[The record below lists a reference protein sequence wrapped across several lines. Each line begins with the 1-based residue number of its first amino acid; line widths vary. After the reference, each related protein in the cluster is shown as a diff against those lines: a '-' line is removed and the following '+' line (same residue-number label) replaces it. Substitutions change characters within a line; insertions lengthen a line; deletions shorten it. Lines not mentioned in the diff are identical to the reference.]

1 MIKDKNE
8 KLIFMKEDKEHLIFD
23 REGIYFIEW
32 GSISKNKNFLP
43 WEKIRVLKVY
53 NQSQSSGGKS
63 NVVLSILTKKE
74 DVTKDS
80 VFVVH
85 KNLIL
90 IEDLDVGWEKAIMDI
105 KNYLVHKAILLQG
118 DFWSKPTSDQLM
130 DNNELYLDGFNKED
144 IVALY
149 KSKKD
154 VQQGFYAF
162 LMVVVVFLVLVY
174 IFKK

>member
-1 MIKDKNE
+1 MTEYFSNFKGSEIIRTNNGS
-8 KLIFMKEDKEHLIFD
+8 III
-23 REGIYFIEW
+23 EGISFASIENIH
-32 GSISKNKNFLP
+32 SANS
-43 WEKIRVLKVY
+43 
-53 NQSQSSGGKS
+53 
-63 NVVLSILTKKE
+63 
-74 DVTKDS
+74 
-80 VFVVH
+80 FVVH

-105 KNYLVHKAILLQG
+105 KNYLTHKAILLQG

-162 LMVVVVFLVLVY
+162 LMVVVVVLVLVY